1 MWWRGVATELLRV
14 EKLHGELRTKAERRG
29 GAPPE
34 AAVRGDEPKRRAR
47 RGRLGQDLSPEGK
60 GLYGRY
66 IDGRCI

>member
-34 AAVRGDEPKRRAR
+34 AAVRGDEPKRRER
-47 RGRLGQDLSPEGK
+47 RSRIGQDLRQEGT
-60 GLYGRY
+60 GLNYSYKKSRSN
-66 IDGRCI
+66 